1 MSPRKGHLKG
11 HFLQWDRC
19 ILSQSFAD
27 GMKITCQ
34 AFAPLVTSFLASI
47 VAWFERTVSS
57 LCCISVH
64 APTQNLVHHMGR
76 ARLNLAVCMMLAL
89 LTPVQA
95 DTAAAQTWHH
105 DLGSGCSHTYQV
117 RKRAMLR
124 AIARAKKH
132 PERGT
137 WYRNRWHHLQTLV
150 GNYRSLPTRVVDTER
165 RPRPC
170 AKLSPEL

>member
-1 MSPRKGHLKG
+1 MLDVDHSFSLPHRISSIGVRVG
-11 HFLQWDRC
+11 VS
-19 ILSQSFAD
+19 SQGTPEGTFSSMGSLHTFPKLCGWHEDYLPSFR
-27 GMKITCQ
+27 T
-34 AFAPLVTSFLASI
+34 LVTSFLASI

-64 APTQNLVHHMGR
+64 APTQNLMHHMGR

-95 DTAAAQTWHH
+95 DTAAAQKWHH

-117 RKRAMLR
+117 RKRALLR

-137 WYRNRWHHLQTLV
+137 WYRNR
-150 GNYRSLPTRVVDTER
+150 
-165 RPRPC
+165 
-170 AKLSPEL
+170 